1 MSVFV
6 NVEYFCSCDWAV
18 CGGHCVEE
26 RIRADEAKR
35 SKPHVARPL
44 MSTWTRSV
52 EDVLQSA
59 KEQRGQHPP
68 SGMESRE
75 ELVKFAGA
83 LLLMVQEM
91 DEVKESE

>member
-1 MSVFV
+1 
-6 NVEYFCSCDWAV
+6 
-18 CGGHCVEE
+18 
-26 RIRADEAKR
+26 
-35 SKPHVARPL
+35 

-91 DEVKESE
+91 DEAKGRAE